1 MVRLFLACI
10 AFCFT
15 LTSYS
20 QTYIRSIDFGVGI
33 DSYLVFPY
41 TSCSIT
47 GTNGVVA
54 EVGQLDYPTST
65 NVFFQETIRVRTADF
80 PWFPRIENIGTYTKK
95 TRGQVIFGLMGYHFS
110 LSDKVSTKIMVGE
123 CSDEGWAMK
132 SDLDYSLLK
141 TFDGDDVIATVDLN
155 FITIVTETRFMY
167 FVGYSATVLL

>member
-1 MVRLFLACI
+1 MRLFLVCI

-47 GTNGVVA
+47 GKSGFVA
-54 EVGQLDYPTST
+54 EIGQLDYPTST

-80 PWFPRIENIGTYTKK
+80 PWFPRIEDIGTYQRR
-95 TRGQVIFGLMGYHFS
+95 TRGQVLFGLMGYHFP
-110 LSDKVSTKIMVGE
+110 LSDRLSTKIMVGE

-132 SDLDYSLLK
+132 SNLEYALLRSIE
-141 TFDGDDVIATVDLN
+141 DGEVIATVDLH
-155 FITIVTETRFMY
+155 FSTIVTETRFMY
-167 FVGYSATVLL
+167 FGGYTAKVLL